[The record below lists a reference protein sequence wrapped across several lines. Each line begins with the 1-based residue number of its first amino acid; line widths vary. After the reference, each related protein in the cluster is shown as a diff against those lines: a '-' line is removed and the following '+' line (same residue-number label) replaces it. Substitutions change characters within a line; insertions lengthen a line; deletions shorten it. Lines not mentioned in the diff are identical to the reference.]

1 MNIYLA
7 IPYSGIE
14 EESFKIANYVAH
26 KLMEEGHIVYS
37 PITHNHPIAK
47 AHGLPT
53 GWDFWEK
60 FDTEFIKW
68 CDEVY
73 VVVIRDELGVS
84 GEGLIENS
92 KGVNAEIKI
101 AKSLGR
107 GVSYIHYFSEHI
119 PLVVN
124 EYI

>member
-14 EESFKIANYVAH
+14 EESFRIANHVAH
-26 KLMEEGHIVYS
+26 LLMEQGNIVYS

-68 CDEVY
+68 CDKL
-73 VVVIRDELGVS
+73 VIVS
-84 GEGLIENS
+84 IETESAEKGLKLIINS
-92 KGVNAEIKI
+92 KGVQAEKKI
-101 AKSLGR
+101 ANDLKKQ
-107 GVSYIHYFSEHI
+107 IEYFSYT
-119 PLVVN
+119 N
-124 EYI
+124 KTK